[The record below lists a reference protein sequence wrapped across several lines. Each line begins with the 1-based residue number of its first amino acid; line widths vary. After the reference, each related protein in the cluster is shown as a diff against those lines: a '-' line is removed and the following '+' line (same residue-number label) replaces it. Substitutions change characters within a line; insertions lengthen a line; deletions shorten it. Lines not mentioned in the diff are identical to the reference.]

1 MIKHISFILILSLLV
16 LACDS
21 KKNLKSITEKEET
34 ESLLQQSKYCF
45 IQDIRKDS
53 LSYIL
58 LFDQIE
64 FGNDTIV
71 NIKKL
76 VELPNGFYFTNFEKK
91 LEAIKL
97 DSLSAIIMQTFS
109 FNDEGNFNFN
119 QKVKIAELVE
129 AYKEKQMDKFNNIP
143 FRIVSTGTIV
153 DSLIE
158 IYIP

>member
-1 MIKHISFILILSLLV
+1 MIKQISYILILFLLV
-16 LACDS
+16 SACDS

-64 FGNDTIV
+64 FENDTTV

-76 VELPNGFYFTNFEKK
+76 VELPNGFYFANSEKK

-97 DSLSAIIMQTFS
+97 DSLSAIIMQTLS
-109 FNDEGNFNFN
+109 FNEEGNFNFN

-129 AYKEKQMDKFNNIP
+129 AYKEKQMDRFNNIP
-143 FRIVSTGTIV
+143 FRIVSTGTKV
-153 DSLIE
+153 DSLFE

>member
-1 MIKHISFILILSLLV
+1 MIKQISFILILSVLV

-21 KKNLKSITEKEET
+21 KKNFKSITEKEET
-34 ESLLQQSKYCF
+34 ESLIQQSKYCF

-64 FGNDTIV
+64 IGNDTIV

-76 VELPNGFYFTNFEKK
+76 VELPNGFYFSNSEKK
-91 LEAIKL
+91 LEVLEL
-97 DSLSAIIMQTFS
+97 DSLSAIVMQTLS
-109 FNDEGNFNFN
+109 FNEEGNFNFN

-129 AYKEKQMDKFNNIP
+129 AYKEKQMDRFNNIP
-143 FRIVSTGTIV
+143 FRIVSTGTKV
-153 DSLIE
+153 DSLQE

>member
-1 MIKHISFILILSLLV
+1 MIKQISFILILSLLV

-34 ESLLQQSKYCF
+34 ESLIQQSKYCF

-64 FGNDTIV
+64 FGNDTTV

-76 VELPNGFYFTNFEKK
+76 VELPNGFYFTNSEKK

-119 QKVKIAELVE
+119 QKVNISDLADSFEE
-129 AYKEKQMDKFNNIP
+129 APIVRFRQLP
-143 FRIVSTGTIV
+143 FRIVFTGIKV